1 MDNKVYSLFSIPVYE
16 TIVKLTINEEKKLN
30 NYIKN
35 NKEKINISK
44 NYILHDEKL
53 IFLNK
58 KILNEINYYKENI
71 LKYSNNFKLTTSWIT
86 ETTKIDT
93 GGHELHSHKNCFI
106 SGVFY
111 INEGL
116 GFAPIEF
123 LNFDNSGFYLKP
135 TEWNNYNS
143 YNFKIN
149 IKKNMLLL
157 FPSKLLHKIGKHNSD
172 ISRHSIAFN
181 VLPVGE
187 IGEGDSTL
195 ILK

>member
-93 GGHELHSHKNCFI
+93 GGHELHIHKNCFI

-116 GFAPIEF
+116 GFAPI
-123 LNFDNSGFYLKP
+123 
-135 TEWNNYNS
+135 
-143 YNFKIN
+143 
-149 IKKNMLLL
+149 
-157 FPSKLLHKIGKHNSD
+157 
-172 ISRHSIAFN
+172 
-181 VLPVGE
+181 
-187 IGEGDSTL
+187 
-195 ILK
+195 